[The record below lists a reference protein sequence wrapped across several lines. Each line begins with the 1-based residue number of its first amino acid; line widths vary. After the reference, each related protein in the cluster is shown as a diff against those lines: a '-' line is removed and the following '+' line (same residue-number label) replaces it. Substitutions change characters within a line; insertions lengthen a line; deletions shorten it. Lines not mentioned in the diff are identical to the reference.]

1 MSKTNENGI
10 TVINLILTIILMIIL
25 SAVTVTLVTNS
36 KIIPSTK
43 EVKNQYNQM
52 VENKDREMDSNEVFN
67 LFELDG

>member
-67 LFELDG
+67 LLELDG